1 MKELERV
8 KEFMDTLEFHGY
20 IDHDPTKLNQL
31 IEDYYPLKQGQTLPL
46 DGVRLCLSCKKREGH
61 FTKRFN
67 TTLCDGC
74 YDKTLNEV

>member
-31 IEDYYPLKQGQTLPL
+31 IEDLIPTQDFK
-46 DGVRLCLSCKKREGH
+46 
-61 FTKRFN
+61 FTCFS
-67 TTLCDGC
+67 
-74 YDKTLNEV
+74 Y